1 MRRGIS
7 ERAVRHQLAVFVSLS
22 LRSTTSSVKSSGQ
35 IRCEQLATS
44 VLKCGITLGS
54 GFINPH
60 TFCPIFSQTACSA
73 SEFNTTASSTFDI
86 LSGDTSFN
94 LNIPQLKKLYSN
106 DTLEPWSYYLCM
118 PPPEL
123 LLLTIRLFLRNRD
136 NIHSKFQMRRRWLT
150 FLCLLCV
157 DNRDSQL
164 TRR

>member
-94 LNIPQLKKLYSN
+94 LNSPQLKNSTATTHSNREAITYVCLRRNYS
-106 DTLEPWSYYLCM
+106 YLQYGCFF
-118 PPPEL
+118 ETG
-123 LLLTIRLFLRNRD
+123 TIFIQNF
-136 NIHSKFQMRRRWLT
+136 K
-150 FLCLLCV
+150 CV
-157 DNRDSQL
+157 VGD
-164 TRR
+164 